1 MEIKILHKVKFISN
15 RCSDDD
21 KLANHPHESVANSLF
36 DLLRNHREIENPVI
50 GLEGSWG
57 SGKSQVINILQRL
70 VKDANLKDDYKF
82 INYDIW
88 SVQED
93 LTRKSFLDT
102 VLSDAKEDNETFDT
116 KELKSDY
123 DKLNATVF
131 IRTTKTFPLVR
142 FFFATLLLIPITVF
156 IIDAIASL
164 LGDDFDTWLTYEQL
178 KGLSSLII
186 MILSLYFFYRALRRT
201 GGTGQRL
208 AVA

>member
-1 MEIKILHKVKFISN
+1 M
-15 RCSDDD
+15 
-21 KLANHPHESVANSLF
+21 F

-70 VKDANLKDDYKF
+70 VKDANLKGDYKF

-142 FFFATLLLIPITVF
+142 FFFATLLLIPIT
-156 IIDAIASL
+156 
-164 LGDDFDTWLTYEQL
+164 
-178 KGLSSLII
+178 
-186 MILSLYFFYRALRRT
+186 RT
-201 GGTGQRL
+201 GGTGHCL